1 MSSGELNVSAQY
13 TVALC
18 SHWNELGSHSFASN
32 FNVYFVRDAS
42 SLLGRTC
49 VGIQRDRHPTEY
61 QGPPSP
67 DPCFARGMRCSMPS
81 KRRKFTAELEDETV
95 KLVLERGL
103 PITQATKDL
112 DESESTLGRWV
123 QKARAEDQG
132 PALRFPDVPE
142 GAGPGRVGRRAIR
155 KLLPPAQAKTTPC
168 HRLDGHAGVGLTA
181 DAHGVSRPPLCH
193 ALCHSRCI
201 LPSSPSTP
209 RPRTPMNTLICTR
222 T

>member
-1 MSSGELNVSAQY
+1 
-13 TVALC
+13 
-18 SHWNELGSHSFASN
+18 
-32 FNVYFVRDAS
+32 
-42 SLLGRTC
+42 
-49 VGIQRDRHPTEY
+49 
-61 QGPPSP
+61 
-67 DPCFARGMRCSMPS
+67 MPS

-168 HRLDGHAGVGLTA
+168 HRLDGDARVGLTA
-181 DAHGVSRPPLCH
+181 ASPQPPTPRLRH
-193 ALCHSRCI
+193 ALCHAG
-201 LPSSPSTP
+201 PKPVSPPLHPKTKNPHEHTHLHPHLKHLSQGG
-209 RPRTPMNTLICTR
+209 RLRGELCRRWVGAMGWGLSVGGGGLGWA
-222 T
+222 